1 MVKETQEETEELILD
16 VLKRD
21 SAKKLYG
28 YKFRLTHVVN
38 RAKTIKT
45 KERIKIYQ
53 AQHKNT
59 MEILKSE
66 FK

>member
-21 SAKKLYG
+21 SARKLYG
-28 YKFRLTHVVN
+28 YKVRLTHVVN
-38 RAKTIKT
+38 RGKTIKT